1 MVRGEGIIVLLQWL
15 WELRGSM
22 QREGQAR
29 QGCLKRVCP
38 RALSTD
44 AYKWSQK
51 VGAGRTDRKRPRL
64 QRTQSQQSVHMARVM
79 VQSEG
84 WLSFYNDSGNG
95 SIRCNGRGK
104 PLALRKAS
112 GIVRFWKVY
121 AERGVVV
128 LLQWLWN
135 GKVRCNGRS
144 ELLPYEK

>member
-1 MVRGEGIIVLLQWL
+1 MLRIEYKESAVYCKWRIFVFFGGKFGAKRGMYVLLRWL
-15 WELRGSM
+15 WKWQGLV

-112 GIVRFWKVY
+112 GIVRMRKQTSIY
-121 AERGVVV
+121 G
-128 LLQWLWN
+128 
-135 GKVRCNGRS
+135 C
-144 ELLPYEK
+144 